1 MKKKDELLLIDA
13 HSLIHRAYHALP
25 PLTDTAGNP
34 SGALYGV
41 ASVLIK
47 ILSTKQPTHV
57 IALFDRPEETF
68 RKKLYTEYK
77 AHRKKA
83 DDELIHQ
90 LQEAPHLFETFGITC
105 MSKVGFEGDD
115 LIGTCVSQFKKDHT
129 IRILTGD
136 LDALQ
141 LVEPGV
147 VVETFKRGV
156 GDVVVYDSKA
166 VKERFSITPK
176 QLPDYKALVGDSS
189 DNIPGI
195 QGIGPKT
202 AAKILT
208 TYQSIE
214 TLIKKNPEEYKDIVS
229 QKEQLVLS
237 KKLATIDTSVDIH
250 IPQEDT
256 ALSFDKER
264 VHSYFQEKKFT
275 SLIPRLESVQKDT
288 TPSEPITPQKGIL
301 YENVYITHSLKE
313 DIKKEHTIPD
323 NPFDIS
329 LATRLLGYTDTS
341 YTVLR
346 AIFTSSSHSHEE
358 FLQQAYKKL
367 SHTLA
372 QQGLEYVYND
382 IELPIVPIIAHME
395 EKGMCVDIKKLKTVK
410 KKIKKEVTLLHEK
423 IDTITNRT
431 INPNSPKQVK
441 EFITSQYDIPL
452 KSTAAGAL
460 EAYRNDIPFI
470 NTLLEYR
477 EVFKLYTTYIQ
488 GIEKDILNEKVFPII
503 HQIGAATGRFSYQN
517 PNLQNI
523 PQESSWSQ
531 EIRNIFIPSPSY
543 TFISF
548 DYSQI
553 ELRVLASITK
563 DPGLVS
569 AFKEGKDIHTLT
581 AQKIFNTDTIDPSM
595 RRLAKTLNFG
605 MVYGMGARAFAQQSG
620 LSTKEAK
627 RFIKTYFKEFSSI
640 KSWHEEIINTVRKE
654 QKVTNPHG
662 RIRFLPDI
670 HSPQQHRAAAA
681 EREAINMPIQSMAAD
696 IIKIAMKRVN
706 DVLKKKYTDSARI
719 VLSVHD
725 ELLLEVD
732 KKNIDT
738 GKESSIIKDSIE
750 AMCTNMPLDIPLHVD
765 VKLGDSWGEMS

>member
-1 MKKKDELLLIDA
+1 MKKKDEILLIDA

-25 PLTDTAGNP
+25 PLTDTSGHP

-47 ILSTKQPTHV
+47 ILSTKNPTYV
-57 IALFDRPEETF
+57 VALFDRPEETF
-68 RKKLYTEYK
+68 RKKLYKEYK

-83 DDELIHQ
+83 DDELVYQ
-90 LQEAPHLFETFGITC
+90 LTEAPHLFETFGITC
-105 MSKVGFEGDD
+105 ISRAGFEGDD
-115 LIGTCVSQFKKDHT
+115 LIGTCVSRFKKDHT

-156 GDVVVYDSKA
+156 GDVIIYDTSA

-202 AAKILT
+202 AAKILSS
-208 TYQSIE
+208 YPSIE
-214 TLIKKNPEEYKDIVS
+214 ILIKKNPEEYKHIVS
-229 QKEQLVLS
+229 QKEQLILS
-237 KKLATIDTSVDIH
+237 KKLATIDRSVAIDVSEKDITLSL
-250 IPQEDT
+250 DT
-256 ALSFDKER
+256 EAIQ
-264 VHSYFQEKKFT
+264 SYFQEKKFN
-275 SLIPRLESVQKDT
+275 SLIPRLESIHKDT
-288 TPSEPITPQKGIL
+288 SSSPEPIPQKGIV
-301 YENVYITHSLKE
+301 YNAVYITHSLKE
-313 DIKKEHTIPD
+313 DIQREKKLPK

-329 LATRLLGYTDTS
+329 LAARLLGYTDTS
-341 YTVLR
+341 YKALA
-346 AIFTSSSHSHEE
+346 AILLSPHIPYEE
-358 FLQQAYKKL
+358 FLQKAYEKL
-367 SHTLA
+367 STTLNT
-372 QQGLEYVYND
+372 QGVDYVYYN
-382 IELPIVPIIAHME
+382 IELPLVPIIAHME
-395 EKGMCVDIKKLKTVK
+395 QQGVCINTQKLSVVK
-410 KKIKKEVTLLHEK
+410 KKIQKEVSLLHKK
-423 IDTITNRT
+423 IDDITHAT

-441 EFITSQYDIPL
+441 EFITSHYNIPI
-452 KSTAAGAL
+452 KSTTADTL
-460 EAYRNDIPFI
+460 EVHRNDIPFI
-470 NTLLEYR
+470 NTLLQYR

-488 GIEKDILNEKVFPII
+488 GIEKDIKDSKVFPII

-531 EIRNIFIPSPSY
+531 EIRNIFIPSSSHL
-543 TFISF
+543 FISF

-563 DPGLVS
+563 DPGLVE
-569 AFKEGKDIHTLT
+569 AFVKGKDIHTLT

-620 LSTKEAK
+620 LSIKEAK
-627 RFIKTYFKEFSSI
+627 QFIETYFKEFSSI
-640 KSWHEEIINTVRKE
+640 RSWHEEIINTVRKE

-681 EREAINMPIQSMAAD
+681 QREAINMPIQSMAAD
-696 IIKIAMKRVN
+696 IIKIAMKRVD
-706 DVLKKKYTDSARI
+706 DVLQKDYTNSARI

-732 KKNIDT
+732 KKYINKD
-738 GKESSIIKDSIE
+738 KESSIIHTIKE

-765 VKLGDSWGEMS
+765 VKIGDSWGEMK